1 MVWFENWDVLARAE
15 MTLTIAHGERR
26 LATRVLLVDGRVLEQ
41 INPGLP
47 DLENDW
53 HEVERFA
60 DLGTTLA
67 ELRRDGWSVRRSV
80 GLPLRTPRRV

>member
-15 MTLTIAHGERR
+15 MTLTIGHGQRR

-53 HEVERFA
+53 VEIDRFA
-60 DLGTTLA
+60 DLAATLDD
-67 ELRRDGWSVRRSV
+67 LRRKGWSLRR
-80 GLPLRTPRRV
+80 